1 MNKLVNKY
9 ELLLLIF
16 TVFFTT
22 ILAQTN
28 TITIKGSVKFNDPMS
43 NMEIYRIQANEKI
56 VIAEFNID
64 KDNNYKIELKIDKPG
79 LYYLDYKK
87 WEKVSFWAEDE
98 NIEVNFRGVDTAKI
112 KTNSVPYVFIKGGP
126 KNEVINHLNYTYFQN
141 NQTKVA
147 FSNSLNNGSF
157 INKQDKEKAIS
168 TFNSVLNEDLKS
180 RIAFLAEQYS
190 DRTSVISL
198 LVQLSNN
205 NYETNKVLVD
215 KIVDRLKFLYPGYM
229 PLKEYVE
236 ERDTNIKLRNGAAIG
251 AKAAHFSYP
260 GVDGKIIGND
270 NFKGKILLIDF
281 WASWCGPCRQEIP
294 HLKEAYEMFKDKGVE
309 FLSVS
314 IDKGSPEWTKALDQE
329 KMPWPQI
336 LAPNSGKE
344 ITQLYQFSGIP
355 FIILL
360 DKEGRIIA
368 KNLRGEGLVKAIK
381 EQISK

>member
-1 MNKLVNKY
+1 MNKLINKY
-9 ELLLLIF
+9 ELLVLIF

-22 ILAQTN
+22 VLAQNN
-28 TITIKGSVKFNDPMS
+28 TITVKGSVKFSDPTS
-43 NMEIYRIQANEKI
+43 KMEIYRIRANEKI

-147 FSNSLNNGSF
+147 FSNSLNNASF

-168 TFNSVLNEDLKS
+168 TLSTVLNEDLKS

-198 LVQLSNN
+198 LAQLSNN

-236 ERDTNIKLRNGAAIG
+236 ERDANIKLRNRAAIG

-260 GVDGKIIGND
+260 SVDGKIIGTD

-281 WASWCGPCRQEIP
+281 WASWCGPCRAEIP
-294 HLKEAYEMFKDKGVE
+294 NLKKTYDLFKDKGVE

-314 IDKGSPEWTKALDQE
+314 IDKSKSEWINAVDQE
-329 KMPWPQI
+329 KMPWPQV
-336 LAPNSGKE
+336 LATDAGVE
-344 ITQLYQFSGIP
+344 VRQLFQFSMIP
-355 FIILL
+355 FIILI
-360 DKEGRIIA
+360 DSEGKIVG
-368 KNLRGEGLVKAIK
+368 KHLRGEALKLALEELLK
-381 EQISK
+381 K

>member
-22 ILAQTN
+22 VLAQTN
-28 TITIKGSVKFNDPMS
+28 TITVKGSVKFSDPMS
-43 NMEIYRIQANEKI
+43 KMEIYRFQANEKI
-56 VIAEFNID
+56 VLAEFNID

-112 KTNSVPYVFIKGGP
+112 KTNSVPYVFIKGGL

-147 FSNSLNNGSF
+147 FSNSLNNTSF

-168 TFNSVLNEDLKS
+168 TLSSVLNEDLKS

-236 ERDTNIKLRNGAAIG
+236 ERDANIKLRNSAAIG

-260 GVDGKIIGND
+260 GVDGKIIGTD

-281 WASWCGPCRQEIP
+281 WASWCGPCRAEIP
-294 HLKEAYEMFKDKGVE
+294 NLKKTYDLFKDKGVE

-314 IDKGSPEWTKALDQE
+314 IDKSKNEWINAVDQE
-329 KMPWPQI
+329 KMPWPQV
-336 LAPNSGKE
+336 LATDAGVE
-344 ITQLYQFSGIP
+344 VRQLFQFSMIP
-355 FIILL
+355 FIILI
-360 DKEGRIIA
+360 DGEGKIVG
-368 KNLRGEGLVKAIK
+368 KHLRGEALKLAIEELLK
-381 EQISK
+381 K